1 MGMFSYI
8 SSLIY
13 GNPEEHCCTCDDLNE
28 NTVTFKNQQIIDNV
42 NQILSSPK
50 LIDPTKRNGYFTETI
65 VTKVND
71 SDNLIIT
78 DSVEIYAGEW
88 YNGLKHGVGRLDTVT
103 INENGMKKILY
114 EGQFICNQKHGSG
127 KLWIDDN
134 KPIEGIWISNKLL
147 ECSS

>member
-88 YNGLKHGVGRLDTVT
+88 YNGLKHGEYIPGISSYTQ
-103 INENGMKKILY
+103 NILY
-114 EGQFICNQKHGSG
+114 KDNIRKALNS
-127 KLWIDDN
+127 N
-134 KPIEGIWISNKLL
+134 KPYWIGYLHAIINNN
-147 ECSS
+147 C